1 MAPVKKYPG
10 TNFVVTE
17 ALEEYLK
24 AKQLNP
30 DAEMTRGAKLAL
42 DKLTDEDLAAF
53 ARQVKVKVGEPVNLT
68 NEQNAAF
75 RAGGGGETEI
85 ARAAEPAADG
95 APEGASGSA
104 SEPASKSE
112 NVPYKAP
119 AGKFA
124 GGGTSAGG
132 GIGSM
137 SNAWAR
143 FSGSFEDFKAHVL
156 RPDPDRL
163 HVGLQKWAVVTRIGQ
178 PLVDRM
184 AQKVSGTF
192 ADPEEAEIHA
202 KRLRDEFPW
211 FDVDVVSMYHFV
223 PYPTEEAVK
232 RGIKRVYDDDVL
244 DQSLRAH
251 FDDNVSC
258 KERQMDRISEAVER
272 AKNPAKFRAADEAR
286 KAAGK
291 QSEFPP
297 LQFVPNAVDD
307 DDVGIVDE
315 VRCK

>member
-10 TNFVVTE
+10 TGFVMTD
-17 ALEEYLK
+17 ALEEYLE
-24 AKQLNP
+24 AKRLNP
-30 DAEMTRGAKLAL
+30 EAEMSAGAKAAL

-68 NEQNAAF
+68 NDQNAAF
-75 RAGGGGETEI
+75 RARGGGETEI
-85 ARAAEPAADG
+85 ARAAGPATGSSTG
-95 APEGASGSA
+95 AAKGKEA
-104 SEPASKSE
+104 
-112 NVPYKAP
+112 PYKAP
-119 AGKFA
+119 AGRFA
-124 GGGTSAGG
+124 GGGAAAGG
-132 GIGSM
+132 GIGPM

-143 FSGSFEDFKAHVL
+143 FEGSFDEFKAHVL

-163 HVGLQKWAVVTRIGQ
+163 HVGLQKWAVVTRVGQ

-192 ADPEEAEIHA
+192 ADAEEAEKHA
-202 KRLRDEFPW
+202 RRLRDEFPW

-251 FDDNVSC
+251 FDDNVGS
-258 KERQMDRISEAVER
+258 KERQMGRISEAVER
-272 AKNPAKFRAADEAR
+272 ARDPARFAEADEAR
-286 KAAGK
+286 RAAGG
-291 QSEFPP
+291 QGEFPP
-297 LQFVPNAVDD
+297 LRFEPNAIDD
-307 DDVGIVDE
+307 DDAGIVDD